1 MGGVFAVL
9 AEQVREEAA
18 TGIDEP
24 VAYLEKSGRRSFNNN
39 ACMTGKTNWVHLK
52 GPTSHLESIFL
63 V

>member
-24 VAYLEKSGRRSFNNN
+24 VAYLEKSQ
-39 ACMTGKTNWVHLK
+39 
-52 GPTSHLESIFL
+52 
-63 V
+63 